1 MAHKYPEDEFDR
13 LAAERTTTGA
23 HRRPSNARPWLL
35 ALLAVLI
42 LAPIVGILLGNAM
55 SGGDSPAAEETTSA
69 PVDGAEEPDG
79 EDAAGTQGEDVAG
92 ADGPDGADSTDAA
105 TVEPTE
111 EPGPTDEPVAVPDM
125 SHQIL
130 VLNGRGTA
138 GFAGENQAILQDQ
151 GFGNVL
157 VADYQGGAEPA
168 ESTIYYSAPEYEGT
182 AQAAAEA
189 LGVANVVENADLA
202 GAYQV
207 SIVAVMR

>member
-13 LAAERTTTGA
+13 LAAERTTIGA
-23 HRRPSNARPWLL
+23 HRRPSNTRPWLL

-42 LAPIVGILLGNAM
+42 LAPIVGILLGNVM
-55 SGGDSPAAEETTSA
+55 SGSDAETTPDA
-69 PVDGAEEPDG
+69 TEQTTGPIDG
-79 EDAAGTQGEDVAG
+79 EDAAGTQGEDVADG
-92 ADGPDGADSTDAA
+92 ADSADSTDAA

-111 EPGPTDEPVAVPDM
+111 EPEPTDEPVAEPDM

-138 GFAGENQAILQDQ
+138 GFAGENQAVLQDQ

-207 SIVAVMR
+207 PIVAVMR

>member
-55 SGGDSPAAEETTSA
+55 SGSDAETTPDATEQTTA
-69 PVDGAEEPDG
+69 PVDG
-79 EDAAGTQGEDVAG
+79 EDAAGTQGEDVADG
-92 ADGPDGADSTDAA
+92 ADGADGADSTDAA

-111 EPGPTDEPVAVPDM
+111 EPEPTDEPVAEPDM

-189 LGVANVVENADLA
+189 LGVTNVVENADLA

>member
-1 MAHKYPEDEFDR
+1 M
-13 LAAERTTTGA
+13 
-23 HRRPSNARPWLL
+23 
-35 ALLAVLI
+35 LI

-55 SGGDSPAAEETTSA
+55 SGSDAETTPDATEQTTA
-69 PVDGAEEPDG
+69 PVDG
-79 EDAAGTQGEDVAG
+79 EDAAGTQGEDVADG
-92 ADGPDGADSTDAA
+92 ADGADSTDAA

>member
-1 MAHKYPEDEFDR
+1 MAENYPEDEFDR

-23 HRRPSNARPWLL
+23 HRRPTNARPWLL

-42 LAPIVGILLGNAM
+42 VAPIAGILIGNAM
-55 SGGDSPAAEETTSA
+55 SGSDAETTPDATEQTTA
-69 PVDGAEEPDG
+69 PVDG

-111 EPGPTDEPVAVPDM
+111 EPEPTDEPVAVPDM

-138 GFAGENQAILQDQ
+138 GFAGENQAVLQDH
-151 GFGNVL
+151 GFGNVI
-157 VADYQGGAEPA
+157 VADYRGGAEPA
-168 ESTIYYSAPEYEGT
+168 ESTIYYSSPEYEGT
-182 AQAAAEA
+182 AKLAAEA
-189 LGVANVVENADLA
+189 LGVANIVEDAEMA
-202 GAYQV
+202 RAYQAV
-207 SIVAVMR
+207 IVAVMR